1 MGNRNIVAMLMI
13 FSGLVGLVL
22 STFCL
27 MSLVV
32 SLVVTALISVVYI
45 VEFNSVFVWL
55 GLPLTVLMTLRWFY
69 KNTAYVKSIVGG

>member
-1 MGNRNIVAMLMI
+1 MGNRNIVAKLMV
-13 FSGLVGLVL
+13 FSGLIGLVL
-22 STFCL
+22 SAFCL

-32 SLVVTALISVVYI
+32 SSVVTALISVVYT

-69 KNTAYVKSIVGG
+69 KNTAYVKLIVGG